1 VENLEA
7 DLRLAIE
14 RGDELATRL
23 TESQHA
29 LEQATGRAHEDD
41 VPISGPGTPER
52 DARLETRLAALE
64 AHLADAR
71 SQADEL
77 STRLLEARRAA
88 DEAVARMQEEA
99 EARMR
104 ADAERDRLLHG
115 AGPPPPPES

>member
-29 LEQATGRAHEDD
+29 LEQATGRAREDA
-41 VPISGPGTPER
+41 VPGTPER
-52 DARLETRLAALE
+52 DAQLETRLAALE